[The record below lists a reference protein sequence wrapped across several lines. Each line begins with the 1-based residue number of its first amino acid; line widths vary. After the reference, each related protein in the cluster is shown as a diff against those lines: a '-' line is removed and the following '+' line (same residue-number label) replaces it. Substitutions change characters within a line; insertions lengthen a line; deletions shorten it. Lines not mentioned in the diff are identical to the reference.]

1 MKRIRYEQIHSSVH
15 QYLKR
20 RQYSDH
26 EVIEKKEHRWVH
38 DVKDMALK
46 SSASGETTTENI
58 LLYSS
63 ISGDTTVCEQQFS
76 RLKTYLNEAID
87 PYKDEL
93 TTIVYPLFVH
103 IYLQLMYNGHKAPA
117 HKFYSRHVKL
127 FENPDEL
134 VVMEALNKLYTR
146 TEVIS
151 CKEAMEFREHKY
163 KVCLSQEALDYL
175 MKYLKVD
182 DNMMLLQIF
191 NQHLKVEVLKEDQHV
206 LDLKESASD
215 KHESGASEKK
225 RPTDI
230 VRLLQQC
237 IKQVREGPPCMSSIC
252 FYTFLNAYQGLCTV
266 DISPDR
272 TLLSAGFEDSTV
284 KLWSITPGLIQSTK
298 TTTDPSKLYLSADF
312 WTSESSCED
321 EEDEEAE
328 TEQNKEEKKPLYREV
343 ATLRGHNGSVYK
355 TSFCANSKALLSC
368 SEDGSVRLWDMKT
381 HTNKVCY
388 RGHNYPVW
396 DIDTSSTGNYFAS
409 ASKDC
414 TAKLW
419 ETDRTFPL
427 RSFIGHSYDVDCVKF
442 HPNSNYLATGSSDR
456 TVRLWSL
463 QDGKSVRLMQGHRS
477 SVLALAFSPN
487 GQYLASAGDD
497 RRIRVWDLTSGNMF
511 KELKGHTDTIHC
523 LTFNRDSTL
532 LASGGLDCCIKI
544 WDIRKGVSMSSSNN
558 NSNSNNNNNNPP
570 DANISPEQL
579 GSFPTK
585 SAIVAYLKFAQH
597 NLLYAAGSI

>member
-76 RLKTYLNEAID
+76 RLKTYLGEAIE

-93 TTIVYPLFVH
+93 AYILYPLFVH
-103 IYLQLMYNGHKAPA
+103 IYLHLIYNGHKAPA

-127 FENPDEL
+127 FESAEEL
-134 VVMEALNKLYTR
+134 VVMEALHKLYTR

-151 CKEAMEFREHKY
+151 CKEAMEFREHKF
-163 KVCLSQEALDYL
+163 KVRLSQEALDYL

-191 NQHLKVEVLKEDQHV
+191 NQHLKVEVLKEDKRT
-206 LDLKESASD
+206 LDLKGSSND
-215 KHESGASEKK
+215 KHESVGNERK

-272 TLLSAGFEDSTV
+272 TLLSAGFEDSSV
-284 KLWSITPGLIQSTK
+284 KLWSITPGLIQSYK
-298 TTTDPSKLYLSADF
+298 TPTDPSKLYLSADF
-312 WTSESSCED
+312 WTSESSCE
-321 EEDEEAE
+321 EEAE
-328 TEQNKEEKKPLYREV
+328 DEAEEADGEDSSEETKPQYREV
-343 ATLRGHNGSVYK
+343 AALRAHNGSVYK
-355 TSFCANSKALLSC
+355 TCFCADSKGLLSC
-368 SEDGSVRLWDMKT
+368 SEDGSVRLWDLKT

-396 DIDTSSTGNYFAS
+396 DIDTSSIGNYFAS
-409 ASKDC
+409 ASKDN

-419 ETDRTFPL
+419 VTDRSYPL

-442 HPNSNYLATGSSDR
+442 HPNCNYLATGSSDR

-497 RRIRVWDLTSGNMF
+497 RRIRVWDLTSGNMY
-511 KELKGHTDTIHC
+511 KELKGHIDTIHC
-523 LTFNRDSTL
+523 LSFNRDSTL

-544 WDIRKGVSMSSSNN
+544 WDIRKGVSLSNN
-558 NSNSNNNNNNPP
+558 NSSNNNNNPP
-570 DANISPEQL
+570 DGNISPEQL

-585 SAIVAYLKFAQH
+585 SAIVTYLQFAQH

>member
-1 MKRIRYEQIHSSVH
+1 MMKRIRYEQIHSTVH

-20 RQYSDH
+20 RQYSEY
-26 EVIEKKEHRWVH
+26 EVIEKKERRWVH

-46 SSASGETTTENI
+46 SSAAGETTTENI
-58 LLYSS
+58 LCFSS
-63 ISGDTTVCEQQFS
+63 VSGDTTVCEQQFT
-76 RLKTYLNEAID
+76 RLKNYLCDAVE
-87 PYKDEL
+87 PYKEEL
-93 TTIVYPLFVH
+93 HQIVYPVFVH
-103 IYLQLMYNGHKAPA
+103 IYLQLLYNGHKAAA
-117 HKFYSRHVKL
+117 HKFYQRHVKL
-127 FENPDEL
+127 FENNCHQQEVL
-134 VVMEALNKLYTR
+134 EILNKLYNR

-151 CKEAMEFREHKY
+151 CKEAMELRENKY
-163 KVCLSQEALDYL
+163 QVWLCQEALEYL
-175 MKYLKVD
+175 MKHLKID

-191 NQHLKVEVLKEDQHV
+191 NQHLKVEVSTEDKTP
-206 LDLKESASD
+206 LDLKENSSD
-215 KHESGASEKK
+215 RCESGSGEKK

-266 DISPDR
+266 DISEDR
-272 TLLSAGFEDSTV
+272 TMLSAGFEDSSV
-284 KLWSITPGLIQSTK
+284 RMWSITPGLIQSYRSP
-298 TTTDPSKLYLSADF
+298 TDPSTLHLSADY
-312 WTSESSCED
+312 WNTES
-321 EEDEEAE
+321 
-328 TEQNKEEKKPLYREV
+328 EEKTEEERKPQYREV
-343 ATLRGHNGSVYK
+343 ATMRAHNGAVYK
-355 TSFCANSKALLSC
+355 TCFSSDSKALLSC
-368 SEDGSVRLWDMKT
+368 SEDGSVRLWDLNT

-396 DIDTSSTGNYFAS
+396 DIDTSSVGAYFAS
-409 ASKDC
+409 ASKDK

-419 ETDRTFPL
+419 VTDRIYPI

-442 HPNSNYLATGSSDR
+442 HPNCNYLATGSSDK

-497 RRIRVWDLTSGNMF
+497 RRIRIWDLTSGNMY

-523 LTFNRDSTL
+523 LAFNRDSSQ

-544 WDIRKGVSMSSSNN
+544 WDIRKGISSNN
-558 NSNSNNNNNNPP
+558 NHPP
-570 DANISPEQL
+570 DGNISPEQL
-579 GSFPTK
+579 GSFSTK
-585 SAIVAYLKFAQH
+585 SAIVTYLHFAQH